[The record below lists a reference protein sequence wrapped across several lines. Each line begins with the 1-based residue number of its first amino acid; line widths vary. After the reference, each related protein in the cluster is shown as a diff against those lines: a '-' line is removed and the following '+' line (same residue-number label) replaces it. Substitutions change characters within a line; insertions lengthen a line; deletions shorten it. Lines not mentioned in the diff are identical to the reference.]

1 MGHPYIC
8 PSCGHRTSELDG
20 KLGFTRQ
27 PKGCSKCGNSGYKG
41 RMGIHE
47 LLLGTDEM
55 KRLIQKRKPVE
66 DMRKQ
71 AMRDGMTT
79 LLQDGIQK
87 VIQGVADFKQVRA
100 VCIK

>member
-1 MGHPYIC
+1 
-8 PSCGHRTSELDG
+8 
-20 KLGFTRQ
+20 
-27 PKGCSKCGNSGYKG
+27 
-41 RMGIHE
+41 
-47 LLLGTDEM
+47 M